1 MLGVKIT
8 AVLIVITVM
17 YNFIMQALLEQES
30 LQSRMN
36 IVLNNKYPKYCYVF
50 VVLVVLDALGVL
62 YSLIWFLFLR

>member
-17 YNFIMQALLEQES
+17 YNFIMRALLEQES

-50 VVLVVLDALGVL
+50 VILVVLDMIGIV
-62 YSLIWFLFLR
+62 YSAVWFLFWR